1 MSDFDV
7 VGEGYEEDDEE
18 EYELVEGDVL
28 GDIMGAARARPGSLV
43 QRLRGG
49 GNLVRAPRPQAR
61 PRLIRVAK
69 KPKWRDQL
77 APGVIQPGEGLIP
90 LPLTPLQAGGT
101 FAAATTQIT
110 FQGQL
115 QKPFRPERLLVS
127 VVRTGASATGRL
139 LGQLFVG
146 TDLQQADINGF
157 DVELYGAATAFGTR
171 LTCKAAQPGVL
182 IRLIVTISA
191 APAGADTVFA
201 SCSFAGRVVH

>member
-1 MSDFDV
+1 MSEFDV
-7 VGEGYEEDDEE
+7 VGYGYGEDDDDE

-28 GDIMGAARARPGSLV
+28 GDIMGARQGSLV

-49 GNLVRAPRPQAR
+49 GGNLVRAPRPASR
-61 PRLIRVAK
+61 PRLMRVAK

-77 APGVIQPGEGLIP
+77 APGVIQPAEGLIP